1 MENENLNS
9 DLIRGLI
16 DVFLLKVLTH
26 GDSYGYEIIKKIYR
40 MSEET
45 YELKEPS
52 LYTSLKRLEK
62 GAYIESYWGD
72 ESKGGRRKYYHIT
85 DKGTKLMQESQK
97 QWVAAEQIIHAIMF
111 GGNVDEK

>member
-1 MENENLNS
+1 MQNENINS

-16 DVFLLKVLTH
+16 DVFLLKVLMQ
-26 GDSYGYEIIKKIYR
+26 GDSYGYEIIKQIFQ
-40 MSEET
+40 MSKET

-72 ESKGGRRKYYHIT
+72 ESRGGRRKYYHIT
-85 DKGTKLMQESQK
+85 KKGIKLMQESQE
-97 QWVAAEQIIHAIMF
+97 QWIAAEKIINAIMF
-111 GGNVDEK
+111 GGNVDE